1 MPTSRA
7 ARIAART
14 RDGEAGTLSI
24 RAPVAWRIAARI
36 AGAVGTSAGSP
47 TPLAPNGPAGS
58 WSSTRRHSISGASPI
73 VGIR

>member
-1 MPTSRA
+1 M
-7 ARIAART
+7 
-14 RDGEAGTLSI
+14 